1 MARVTSVDIA
11 RAAGVSRT
19 TVSYVLND
27 TPGASVSEATR
38 ERIRAV
44 AERLGYAPSAAART
58 LRRGRSDLVVA
69 VLPDWPVGPVVEGLI
84 DHLTDA
90 LAARGLFVLV
100 HHHRDSRALTDLW
113 RAVTP
118 LAVVGLA
125 PFAPSDAAAME
136 RAGILVVGSVEPAEG
151 PGAGGFD
158 ASQRGI
164 GTLQAEHLA
173 DAGHTRIAY
182 ATTGDPRLARF
193 ADARLAGVR
202 EACAARGLPAPG
214 AVPVRDG
221 APAETA
227 VRAWADAGVTAVAA
241 YNDDVALAVLAGA
254 REAGV
259 PVPAGL
265 AVVGVD
271 DSAAARVAAPPLTTV
286 AQPVERQAEHLAAQV
301 LAALDG
307 RDAPPWPANGAR
319 VVVRG
324 SA

>member
-1 MARVTSVDIA
+1 VTSADIA

-27 TPGASVSEATR
+27 TPGASVSDATR
-38 ERIRAV
+38 QRIHAA
-44 AERLGYAPSAAART
+44 AERLGYAPSAAARA

-69 VLPDWPVGPVVEGLI
+69 VLPDWPVGPVVEGLL

-100 HHHRDSRALTDLW
+100 HHHRDSRALADLW

-125 PFAPSDAAAME
+125 PFAPDDARAMT
-136 RAGILVVGSVEPAEG
+136 RAGIRVVGAVEPADA
-151 PGAGGFD
+151 AGTGDFD

-164 GTLQAEHLA
+164 GALQAGHLA
-173 DAGHTRIAY
+173 AAGHTRIGY
-182 ATTGDPRLARF
+182 VTTDDPRLGRF
-193 ADARLAGVR
+193 AEARLAGLR
-202 EACAARGLPAPG
+202 AACAERGMAEPAT
-214 AVPVRDG
+214 V
-221 APAETA
+221 A
-227 VRAWADAGVTAVAA
+227 VRTGEPATAAVRSLSGAGVTAVAA
-241 YNDDVALAVLAGA
+241 YNDEVALAVLAGA

-259 PVPAGL
+259 PVPSRL
-265 AVVGVD
+265 AVIGVD
-271 DSAAARVAAPPLTTV
+271 DSPGARVAAPPLTTV
-286 AQPVERQAEHLAAQV
+286 AQPVARQAEHLATEV

-307 RDAPPWPANGAR
+307 RDAPPWPDDGAR
-319 VVVRG
+319 VVVRA

>member
-1 MARVTSVDIA
+1 MPRVTSADIA

-27 TPGASVSEATR
+27 TPGASVSDATR
-38 ERIRAV
+38 ERIHAA
-44 AERLGYAPSAAART
+44 AERLGYAPSAAARA

-69 VLPDWPVGPVVEGLI
+69 VLPDWPVGPVVESLL

-100 HHHRDSRALTDLW
+100 HHHRDTRALTDLW

-125 PFAPSDAAAME
+125 PFLPDDARAMT
-136 RAGILVVGSVEPAEG
+136 RAGIRVVGAVEPADG
-151 PGAGGFD
+151 AAAGGFD

-164 GTLQAEHLA
+164 GALQAGRLA
-173 DAGHTRIAY
+173 DTGHSRLGY
-182 ATTGDPRLARF
+182 VTTDDPRLDRF
-193 ADARLAGVR
+193 ARARLAGLR
-202 EACAARGLPAPG
+202 AACAARGLAE
-214 AVPVRDG
+214 PVVV
-221 APAETA
+221 A
-227 VRAWADAGVTAVAA
+227 VRTGEPATTTVRGLSGAGVTAVAA
-241 YNDDVALAVLAGA
+241 YNDEVALAVLAGA

-259 PVPAGL
+259 PVPSRL
-265 AVVGVD
+265 AVIGVD
-271 DSAAARVAAPPLTTV
+271 DSPGARVAAPPLTTV
-286 AQPVERQAEHLAAQV
+286 AQPVERQAEHLAAEV

-307 RDAPPWPANGAR
+307 RDAPPWPDDGAH
-319 VVVRG
+319 VVVRR

>member
-1 MARVTSVDIA
+1 VPRVTSADIA

-27 TPGASVSEATR
+27 TPGTSVSDATR
-38 ERIRAV
+38 ERIHAA
-44 AERLGYAPSAAART
+44 AERLGYAPSAAARA

-69 VLPDWPVGPVVEGLI
+69 VLPDWPAGPVVEGLL

-100 HHHRDSRALTDLW
+100 HHHRDSRPLADLW

-125 PFAPSDAAAME
+125 PFLPDDARAMT
-136 RAGILVVGSVEPAEG
+136 RAGIRVVGSVEAADARP
-151 PGAGGFD
+151 GGFD

-164 GTLQAEHLA
+164 GTLQARHLA
-173 DAGHTRIAY
+173 GAGHTRLGY
-182 ATTGDPRLARF
+182 ATSDDPRLDRF
-193 ADARLAGVR
+193 AAARLAGVE
-202 EACAARGLPAPG
+202 EACATLGIAAPRSV
-214 AVPVRDG
+214 AVHAG
-221 APAETA
+221 APATAA
-227 VRAWADAGVTAVAA
+227 VRRWVDDGVTAVAA
-241 YNDDVALAVLAGA
+241 YNDEVALAVLAGA

-259 PVPAGL
+259 PVPFRL

-271 DSAAARVAAPPLTTV
+271 DSPGARVASPPLTTV
-286 AQPVERQAEHLAAQV
+286 AQPVARQAEHLAAEV

-307 RDAPPWPANGAR
+307 RDAPPWPDDGAR

>member
-1 MARVTSVDIA
+1 MPRVTSTDIA

-27 TPGASVSEATR
+27 TPGASVSDGTR
-38 ERIRAV
+38 ARIHAA

-69 VLPDWPVGPVVEGLI
+69 VLPDWPVGTLVEGLL

-90 LAARGLFVLV
+90 LAVRGLFVLV

-125 PFAPSDAAAME
+125 PFTPDDARAMA
-136 RAGILVVGSVEPAEG
+136 RAGIRVVGTVEPAS
-151 PGAGGFD
+151 GAGAGTFD

-164 GTLQAEHLA
+164 GALQARHLA
-173 DAGHTRIAY
+173 GAGHTRLGY
-182 ATTGDPRLARF
+182 ATSDDPRLDRF
-193 ADARLAGVR
+193 AAARLAGVE
-202 EACAARGLPAPG
+202 EACAALGLPTVRPL
-214 AVPVRDG
+214 AVPAGQAATD
-221 APAETA
+221 A
-227 VRAWADAGVTAVAA
+227 VRRWSDDGVTAVAA
-241 YNDDVALAVLAGA
+241 YNDEVALAVLAGA

-271 DSAAARVAAPPLTTV
+271 DSPGGRVAAPPLTTV
-286 AQPVERQAEHLAAQV
+286 AQPVARQAEHLAAEV

-307 RDAPPWPANGAR
+307 RDAPPWPDDGAR